1 MNLTSLLFLAT
12 DAMAQ
17 ATEAAPAKGP
27 SLIETLTL
35 PLGFLV
41 IMYFLIIRPQQKKA
55 KDQANL
61 MSNLK
66 AGDEVV
72 TTGGIIGKIR
82 SVSDQFITLEIS
94 QNTAVKVLKGNITGL
109 TKQIVPVPAGK
120 EAPAK
125 A

>member
-1 MNLTSLLFLAT
+1 MNLTNLLFLAT

-17 ATEAAPAKGP
+17 AAEAAPAKGP

-61 MSNLK
+61 MTNLK

-82 SVSDQFITLEIS
+82 SVSEQFITLEIS
-94 QNTAVKVLKGNITGL
+94 QNTAVKVLKANITGL
-109 TKQIVPVPAGK
+109 SKQLVPAPTGK

>member
-1 MNLTSLLFLAT
+1 MNLLFFAT
-12 DAMAQ
+12 DALAQ
-17 ATEAAPAKGP
+17 AAEAAPAKGP

-55 KDQANL
+55 REQADL

-66 AGDEVV
+66 PGDEIV
-72 TTGGIIGKIR
+72 TSGGIIGKIR

-94 QNTAVKVLKGNITGL
+94 QNTAVKVLKGNVTGPAKAL
-109 TKQIVPVPAGK
+109 VPAPAAK

>member
-1 MNLTSLLFLAT
+1 MKLFFLAT
-12 DAMAQ
+12 DALAQ
-17 ATEAAPAKGP
+17 AAEAAPAKGP
-27 SLIETLTL
+27 SLIETLAL
-35 PLGFLV
+35 PIGFLF

-55 KDQANL
+55 KEQADL

-72 TTGGIIGKIR
+72 TSGGIIGKIR
-82 SVSDQFITLEIS
+82 SVSDQFITLEVS
-94 QNTAVKVLKGNITGL
+94 PNTSIKVLKSNVSGL
-109 TKQIVPVPAGK
+109 SKTLVEKPAAQGK